1 MAKMDDLD
9 RRLLY
14 ELYQD
19 GAASVP
25 ALSRKLKTS
34 PSVLYS
40 RIRRL
45 LRRRIIKKY
54 TIQVDDAKLGMGV
67 RAEVGINRSPHLKA
81 HIRNRLMNTPEVV
94 SITEVT
100 GRFDILV
107 TVMVVDLE
115 TLHATVIDKIGKID
129 GVRNTETFVELDR
142 IDKDPDYL
150 QPREQP

>member
-1 MAKMDDLD
+1 MADPDDLD

-14 ELYQD
+14 ELHRD

-25 ALSRKLKTS
+25 VLSKKLKTS

-45 LRRRIIKKY
+45 MRRRIIKKF
-54 TIQVDDAKLGMGV
+54 TIQVDDTKLGMGV
-67 RAEVGINRSPHLKA
+67 RAEVGINRSPRLKT
-81 HIRNRLMNTPEVV
+81 HIHNKLMNTPEVV

-107 TVMVVDLE
+107 TVQVVDLE
-115 TLHATVIDKIGKID
+115 TLHHTVIDKIGKID

-142 IDKDPDYL
+142 IDKDPAYL
-150 QPREQP
+150 QQPDA

>member
-1 MAKMDDLD
+1 MADPDDLD

-14 ELYQD
+14 ELHRD

-25 ALSRKLKTS
+25 VLSKKLKTS

-45 LRRRIIKKY
+45 LRRRIIKKF
-54 TIQVDDAKLGMGV
+54 TIQVDDTKLGMGV
-67 RAEVGINRSPHLKA
+67 RAEVGINRSPRLKA
-81 HIRNRLMNTPEVV
+81 HIHSKLMNAPEVV

-107 TVMVVDLE
+107 TVQVVDLE
-115 TLHATVIDKIGKID
+115 TLHHTVIDKIGKID

-142 IDKDPDYL
+142 IDKDPAYL
-150 QPREQP
+150 QQQDI

>member
-1 MAKMDDLD
+1 MADPDDLD

-14 ELYQD
+14 ELHRD

-25 ALSRKLKTS
+25 ALSKKLKTS

-45 LRRRIIKKY
+45 MRRRIIKKF
-54 TIQVDDAKLGMGV
+54 TIQVDDTKLGMGV
-67 RAEVGINRSPHLKA
+67 RAEVGINRSPRLKA
-81 HIRNRLMNTPEVV
+81 HIHSRLMNTPAVV

-107 TVMVVDLE
+107 TVQVVDLE
-115 TLHATVIDKIGKID
+115 TLHTTVIDKIGRIE

-142 IDKDPDYL
+142 IDKDPAYL
-150 QPREQP
+150 QQPDD

>member
-1 MAKMDDLD
+1 MADPDDLD
-9 RRLLY
+9 KRLLY
-14 ELYQD
+14 ELYRD

-25 ALSRKLKTS
+25 VLSRKLKTS

-45 LRRRIIKKY
+45 MRRRIIKKF
-54 TIQVDDAKLGMGV
+54 TIQVDDTKLGMGV
-67 RAEVGINRSPHLKA
+67 RAEVGINRSPRLKA
-81 HIRNRLMNTPEVV
+81 HIHNNLMSAPEVV

-107 TVMVVDLE
+107 TVQVMDLE
-115 TLHATVIDKIGKID
+115 TLHTVVINKIGKIE

-142 IDKDPDYL
+142 IDKDPAYL
-150 QPREQP
+150 QLADV

>member
-1 MAKMDDLD
+1 MGGTDELD

-25 ALSRKLKTS
+25 ALSRKLQTS

-45 LRRRIIKKY
+45 MRRRIIKKF
-54 TIQVDDAKLGMGV
+54 TIQVDGTKLGMGV
-67 RAEVGINRSPHLKA
+67 RAEVGINRSPRLKTQI
-81 HIRNRLMNTPEVV
+81 HNRLMNTPEVV

-107 TVMVVDLE
+107 TVQVADLE
-115 TLHATVIDKIGKID
+115 TLHATVIDKLGKIE
-129 GVRNTETFVELDR
+129 GVRNMETFVELDR
-142 IDKDPDYL
+142 IDKDPSYL
-150 QPREQP
+150 RPIDA

>member
-1 MAKMDDLD
+1 MGGTDELD

-25 ALSRKLKTS
+25 ALSRKLQTS

-45 LRRRIIKKY
+45 MRRRIIKKF
-54 TIQVDDAKLGMGV
+54 TIQVDGTKLGMGV
-67 RAEVGINRSPHLKA
+67 RAEVGINRSPRLKTQI
-81 HIRNRLMNTPEVV
+81 HNRLMSTPEVV

-107 TVMVVDLE
+107 TVQVADLE
-115 TLHATVIDKIGKID
+115 TLHATVIDKLGKIE

-142 IDKDPDYL
+142 IDKDPSYL
-150 QPREQP
+150 KPIDA

>member
-1 MAKMDDLD
+1 MGGTDELD

-25 ALSRKLKTS
+25 ALSRKLQTS

-45 LRRRIIKKY
+45 MRRRIIKKF
-54 TIQVDDAKLGMGV
+54 TIQVDGTKLGMGV
-67 RAEVGINRSPHLKA
+67 RAEVGINRSPRLKTQI
-81 HIRNRLMNTPEVV
+81 HNRLMNTPEVV

-107 TVMVVDLE
+107 TVQVADLE
-115 TLHATVIDKIGKID
+115 TLHATVIDKLGKIE
-129 GVRNTETFVELDR
+129 GVRNMETFVELDR
-142 IDKDPDYL
+142 IDKDPSYL
-150 QPREQP
+150 KPIDA

>member
-1 MAKMDDLD
+1 MGGTDELD

-25 ALSRKLKTS
+25 ALSRKLQTS

-45 LRRRIIKKY
+45 MRRRIIKKF
-54 TIQVDDAKLGMGV
+54 TIQVDDTKLGMGV
-67 RAEVGINRSPHLKA
+67 RAEVGINRSPRLKTQI
-81 HIRNRLMNTPEVV
+81 HSRLMNAPEVV

-107 TVMVVDLE
+107 TVQVADLE
-115 TLHATVIDKIGKID
+115 TLHATVIDKIGKIE

-142 IDKDPDYL
+142 IDKDPSYL
-150 QPREQP
+150 KPIDA